1 MRAGSLNRQVSIRY
15 PSTWTRSTDGG
26 VVPVWTTVLDTVW
39 ADRQPVSGREL
50 FTQDA
55 RWAEV
60 TTKFI
65 LRYSS
70 LVNPKCRVIDLGDSS
85 AEYEIDAV
93 IDIRDERRGLELL
106 AHKTE

>member
-1 MRAGSLNRQVSIRY
+1 MRAGSLNRQVSIRS

-26 VVPVWTTVLDTVW
+26 VVLVWTTVLDTVW
-39 ADRQPVSGREL
+39 ADRQPIGGREL

-65 LRYSS
+65 TRYSS
-70 LVNPKCRVIDLGDSS
+70 LVTPKCILLDLGDSS
-85 AEYEIDAV
+85 VVYEIDAV
-93 IDIRDERRGLELL
+93 IDIRDERRGLEIL
-106 AHKTE
+106 AHKRV

>member
-1 MRAGSLNRQVSIRY
+1 MRAGNLNRQISIRS

-26 VVPVWTTVLDTVW
+26 VVDVWTTVLDTVW
-39 ADRQPVSGREL
+39 ADRQPISGKEL

-55 RWAEV
+55 RWAGV
-60 TTKFI
+60 TTKFV

-70 LVNPKCRVIDLGDSS
+70 LVNAKCRVIDLGDSS
-85 AEYEIDAV
+85 AVYEIAAV

-106 AHKTE
+106 AYKYE